1 MNEQTSEP
9 EDFRARARARGE
21 LKNAEARAAL
31 RPLAPGERPTAV
43 TVAAIAAMLLA
54 IGNAAAYLLSDA
66 AGGDGSARE
75 IRQMVLVCGI
85 LVAASIGMWF
95 RKYWAVL
102 GFQTVLALQII
113 VYCLALTRINS
124 APVAV
129 LIVGIIVASGA
140 LFWFLI
146 RAMARIQMPDGP
158 NQKALRERLDE
169 LDQQD
174 ADAGVPSNVPSSIPS
189 KSEQTD
195 G

>member
-9 EDFRARARARGE
+9 DDFRARARARGE

-43 TVAAIAAMLLA
+43 TVAAVAAMVLA
-54 IGNAAAYLLSDA
+54 IGNAVAYLLSDA
-66 AGGDGSARE
+66 AGGNESARE
-75 IRQMVLVCGI
+75 IRQLVLVCGV
-85 LVAASIGMWF
+85 LVTASIGMWF

-124 APVAV
+124 APVAL
-129 LIVGIIVASGA
+129 LIVGIIAASGA

-158 NQKALRERLDE
+158 NQKALREQLEEIDR
-169 LDQQD
+169 QD
-174 ADAGVPSNVPSSIPS
+174 AANGVAS
-189 KSEQTD
+189 KAEQPD